1 MSKKTRLMA
10 LLLAALCSQ
19 TPRARVVSGL
29 GELFALADEQSVS
42 LQAHASGKA
51 AADEAL
57 KAAKAQRRPD
67 ISLSASVSY
76 LGDGT
81 LWDRDFGNRQRAA
94 MPHFGNNFA
103 IEARQVVYAGGA
115 ISGNIELARLGQE
128 VAELDRQAAR
138 QEVRFVLA
146 GYYLE
151 LCKRHREREV
161 LRHHIALTGEVLAR
175 MAARR
180 EQGTVLKSDIT
191 RYELQKASLEQLLV
205 QAENECR
212 ILAHEIATTLHLPE
226 GTEIAPD
233 SLAWA
238 RPFELLT
245 EADWQAAAAQNHLGL
260 RRAEAEAEAGEQ
272 RVRIERAARRPQVSL
287 VASDHLDGP
296 VTIEVPPLDNNF
308 NYWYVGVGVTYNLS
322 SLFKNGRK
330 VGQARFEA
338 QRARQARQL
347 AGEEVGQAV
356 QAGYTRLLTSL
367 SDLRT
372 QEKSVQLADENYD
385 IVNHRYENGLALLTD
400 LLDAS
405 QAKLDADLGLAD
417 ARIEVAFRY
426 YQMKYLTHTL

>member
-1 MSKKTRLMA
+1 MSKTTRLMV
-10 LLLAALCSQ
+10 LLFAVLCSQ
-19 TPRARVVSGL
+19 TSRARTISGL
-29 GELFALADEQSVS
+29 DELFALADEQSVS
-42 LQAHASGKA
+42 LQAAASGKA

-67 ISLSASVSY
+67 ITLSASVSY

-81 LWDRDFGNRQRAA
+81 IWDRDFSNRQRAD

-115 ISGNIELARLGQE
+115 IDGSIELARLGQE
-128 VAELDRQAAR
+128 MAELNQQAKR
-138 QEVRFVLA
+138 QEVRFVLT

-151 LCKRHREREV
+151 FCKLHHELGV
-161 LRHHIALTGEVLAR
+161 LRHHIELTDEVLAR

-180 EQGTVLKSDIT
+180 EEGTVLKSDIT
-191 RYELQKASLEQLLV
+191 RYELQKASLEQRLT
-205 QAENECR
+205 QTENECR
-212 ILAHEIATTLHLPE
+212 ILCHEIATTLHLPE
-226 GTEIAPD
+226 GTVIEPD
-233 SLAWA
+233 TTAWA

-245 EADWQAAAAQNHLGL
+245 EADWQATATQNHLGL
-260 RRAEAEAEAGEQ
+260 RLAEAEADAGEQ
-272 RVRIERAARRPQVSL
+272 RVRIERAARRPQISL
-287 VASDHLDGP
+287 IASDHLDGP
-296 VTIEVPPLDNNF
+296 ITIEVPALDNNF

-330 VGQARFEA
+330 VNQARFEA
-338 QRARQARQL
+338 RQAKQEKQL
-347 AGEEVGQAV
+347 AVEQVDQAV
-356 QAGYTRLLTSL
+356 QAGYTRMLTAL
-367 SDLRT
+367 ADLRT

-385 IVNHRYENGLALLTD
+385 IVNNRYENGLALLTD

-417 ARIEVAFRY
+417 SRIEVAFRY